1 MKFFRSIVVVF
12 SIVGLLSL
20 SPVFLTAQDNPKK
33 PAPNKQT
40 QPQGKGK
47 KTQPDDQTQDLGDG
61 VIKLDT
67 ELVDIVFTV
76 LDDRSRLASD
86 IKQGQIEVM
95 ENGVPQ
101 AVKFFDKNTNVPII
115 AALLI
120 DLSGSQE
127 FVLPQEKDAAET
139 FFQSAF
145 RPGKDY
151 GSLVTFRGETE
162 LVQGLTTNIDRL
174 TKSLR
179 RLKRDLV
186 FRADEGP
193 QSQGTSLFEAIHIT
207 TNEILQDKTA
217 KRIAEGDDQ
226 TRYVIRRAMIIL
238 TDGKDT
244 TSQWTMKQAMEQ
256 ANRFGILIYPIGIG
270 DNFRFGDVDSKV
282 LNDMASA
289 TGGHAYF
296 PKNEEDLRAAFKE
309 IQQELSSQYV
319 IGYEPKNSVKDGTFR
334 KVEIRLN
341 DRPGWQV
348 VHRSG
353 YFATGN

>member
-1 MKFFRSIVVVF
+1 MKFFRLSVVVL
-12 SIVGLLSL
+12 SIIGLVSL
-20 SPVFLTAQDNPKK
+20 SPVFSIAQDKRPAK
-33 PAPNKQT
+33 PPQ
-40 QPQGKGK
+40 QPQGKTK
-47 KTQPDDQTQDLGDG
+47 KPAQPDQEPDQDDG
-61 VIKLDT
+61 VIKLNT
-67 ELVDIVFTV
+67 ELVDVVFTV
-76 LDDRSRLASD
+76 LDERSRLAGD
-86 IKQGQIEVM
+86 IKQDQIDILED
-95 ENGVPQ
+95 GVPQ
-101 AVKFFDKNTNVPII
+101 QVKFFDKNSNVPIM

-127 FVLPQEKDAAET
+127 FILPQEKDAAET

-162 LVQGLTTNIDRL
+162 LVQGLTSNIDRL

-193 QSQGTSLFEAIHIT
+193 ESQGTSLYEAIRIT
-207 TNEILQDKTA
+207 TDEILQDKTA
-217 KRIAEGDDQ
+217 KRITEGDDQ
-226 TRYVIRRAMIIL
+226 YRYVIRRAMVIL

-244 TSQWTMKQAMEQ
+244 TSQWTMKQALEQ
-256 ANRFGILIYPIGIG
+256 ANRAGILIYPIGIG
-270 DNFRFGDVDSKV
+270 DNFRFGDVDSKI

-319 IGYEPKNSVKDGTFR
+319 IGYEPKNNRKDGTFR
-334 KVEIRLN
+334 KVEIRLK

-353 YFATGN
+353 YFATGNN